1 MSISQQTREFIMEL
15 DIIQEM
21 LKCLETKVFTSLQTG
36 KLVLD
41 AHPMVPADPEVAF
54 PTLTY
59 GDVHMSIRDAK
70 SCDEAFWLLQDLE
83 KSTITEM
90 RRNNIDYV
98 KRTGAKVS
106 FIFEHGYKCYYLVR
120 KERIG
125 EASCAVSR
133 VKISYAHLIDFIETI
148 LAIEIDKDDWSIC
161 TEEGN
166 INTGSAEGYHWMLMP
181 TGRQAQFALSTHDDF
196 MTFMNTM
203 VINVEEIPA
212 IVDAFNRDV
221 AVRTGDEYDVNPQW
235 AGHKYSWA
243 GQAKADSGV
252 KREDSGVKREDSGVR
267 REEDPVPV
275 STEVGE
281 VSDVKD
287 KGRLAGENAETV
299 RIVTSALVTVIKAL
313 MDNRP

>member
-15 DIIQEM
+15 DVIQAM

-41 AHPMVPADPEVAF
+41 AHPMVPLLDGAAF

-59 GDVHMSIRDAK
+59 GDVRMSIRDAK
-70 SCDEAFWLLQDLE
+70 SCDEAFWLLQNLE

-90 RRNNIDYV
+90 RRNNIDYA
-98 KRTGAKVS
+98 KRIGPKVS
-106 FIFEHGYKCYYLVR
+106 FAFEHGYKCYYLAR
-120 KERIG
+120 KERTG
-125 EASCAVSR
+125 EISCAVSR
-133 VKISYAHLIDFIETI
+133 VKISYAHLINFIETI
-148 LAIEIDKDDWSIC
+148 LKVEIDEDDWSSC

-166 INTGSAEGYHWMLMP
+166 INTGSADGYHWMLMP
-181 TGRQAQFALSTHDDF
+181 TGRQAQFALSTHDDM

-203 VINVEEIPA
+203 VINVEEIPS

-221 AVRTGDEYDVNPQW
+221 ATRPGGEYDVNPYW

-243 GQAKADSGV
+243 GQAKAEEPKVDPILV
-252 KREDSGVKREDSGVR
+252 KKED
-267 REEDPVPV
+267 
-275 STEVGE
+275 
-281 VSDVKD
+281 SDVKP
-287 KGRLAGENAETV
+287 KEHLAGKNAETV

-313 MDNRP
+313 VNDLP